1 MRQRH
6 FLALDTDEDMAR
18 GACHA
23 ASRAQAGTVR
33 GWNRVALE
41 AIRSVR
47 PGAAVAARALAILHT
62 CMYNAWAAYDDT
74 ARQTAQGLAVR
85 LPRAERDAA
94 SKAGAMGH
102 AARLALVQAF
112 PSRRTAIDGH
122 LAGLGPD
129 PAVLPAAL
137 PAAFS
142 PALPAPLTPAGIGR
156 SQATAM
162 FESCRQDGNPAASF
176 VVLDQR
182 FVALR
187 QPPAGMAAPSASL
200 PGDWCRAAAHL
211 SARAGYG
218 DDQDVRLFFALANAL
233 ADAGMASWDDSDV
246 CSAAA
251 AEVLRRFM
259 GDGSDRGIHRPG
271 ERATNGQRELGRQI
285 GRMVFDKASRHWR
298 GKP

>member
-1 MRQRH
+1 MRMQNVP
-6 FLALDTDEDMAR
+6 ALDADEQTGTAR
-18 GACHA
+18 GACRMA
-23 ASRAQAGTVR
+23 LQARAGTVR

-41 AIRSVR
+41 TIRSVQ

-74 ARQTAQGLAVR
+74 ARQTAHGLAVR

-102 AARLALVQAF
+102 AARLALALAF
-112 PSRRTAIDGH
+112 PSRRAAIDAH
-122 LAGLGPD
+122 LAGLGLD
-129 PAVLPAAL
+129 PAAL
-137 PAAFS
+137 PAMPF
-142 PALPAPLTPAGIGR
+142 PLPAPLTPAAIGR
-156 SQATAM
+156 SQASAM
-162 FESCRQDGNPAASF
+162 FESCRQDGSAAASF
-176 VVLDQR
+176 AVLDHR
-182 FVALR
+182 FAALR
-187 QPPAGMAAPSASL
+187 QAPDGAGAASASL

-218 DDQDVRLFFALANAL
+218 DDQDVKLFFALANAL
-233 ADAGMASWDDSDV
+233 ADAGIASWDDMDV

-259 GDGSDRGIHRPG
+259 GDGRDSGKGIHRPG
-271 ERATNGQRELGRQI
+271 EGTANGQRELGRQI
-285 GRMVFDKASRHWR
+285 GGMVFDKASRHWR